1 MTKSIL
7 PSEMVGVTKVT
18 GYRGVGKSYFAS
30 QIENPGLTVF
40 FDFEAKGAGID
51 SQVHFGLY
59 VPVTERAS
67 GGGLGVYDTFMKEIE
82 SLPSG
87 KFTHCIID
95 NTAPLET
102 AMRAEAARNAARYA
116 KQFGMDAGNITAN
129 RYGGQGGVVNYLIS
143 EAVCNPLWSKGI
155 KLISV
160 TTHIRNRWAGG
171 AQVINSFN
179 IKGSD
184 RWDEL
189 SILTLVLIP
198 GEFAPIPAA
207 LVIKEQLG
215 AIAFDDKS
223 GDFAVQRRLP
233 YRLPQATPRAIRNYL
248 QSPADLKNPGTGET
262 PTDDEI
268 QPFREKLSREQIKIL
283 LAEIENEKE
292 FVKTLPILPT
302 SVGTDVE
309 RDNGNLSPLE
319 KMRARRERE
328 KIAR

>member
-67 GGGLGVYDTFMKEIE
+67 GGRLGVYDTFMKEIE

-143 EAVCNPLWSKGI
+143 EAVCNPLWSKGV

-207 LVIKEQLG
+207 LVMKEQLG
-215 AIAFDDKS
+215 AIE
-223 GDFAVQRRLP
+223 FANGEFKVSRRLP
-233 YRLPQATPRAIRNYL
+233 YRLPRATPAAIRDYL
-248 QSPADLKNPGTGET
+248 QSPANLQSPASGET

-268 QPFREKLSREQIKIL
+268 QPFREKLSREQIKIV

-292 FVKTLPILPT
+292 FVKTLPTLPT

-319 KMRARRERE
+319 KMRARQRE
-328 KIAR
+328 KRGEA